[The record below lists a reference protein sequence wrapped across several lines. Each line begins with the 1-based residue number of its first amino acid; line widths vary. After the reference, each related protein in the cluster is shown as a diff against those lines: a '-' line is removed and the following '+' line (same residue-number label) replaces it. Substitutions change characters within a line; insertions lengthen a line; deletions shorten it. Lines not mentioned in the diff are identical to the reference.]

1 MSLDA
6 VADRT
11 GSAGS
16 NGNETSAQMPLTVRM
31 RRSPFWSSSHAHDPH
46 GYLVYNNTLIAS
58 YFGVPEEEY
67 HHLKSAVQLWD
78 VGCERQIEISGP
90 DAARLVQMSTPR
102 NISRMQDNQCYYIP
116 TVDRDGGMTND
127 PVLLRLDEDR
137 YWVSTSDSDLMLFY
151 KGVAAALKLDVRVH
165 EPEVSPLGIQ
175 GPKADDLAARIW
187 GDAVRDLR
195 FFRHMRVDVNG
206 TPMLLARSGFSTQG
220 GFELYFEGTAGG
232 DVLWNQLWEAGRDL
246 DVRAGAPHQ
255 SERIESGLL
264 SYLSDITQD
273 VTPFE
278 AGLGKLCTM
287 DRDIGCLGWKALQAR
302 QNPARQLRPIEIAG
316 DPLPPQ
322 TAFWPVTIGGLRV
335 GRISSSCRA
344 YSFDSNAAI
353 GMIGQNHWEP
363 GTNLVV
369 HTPTGPRDAII
380 KEKFWGRFN

>member
-1 MSLDA
+1 MAGVALSDA
-6 VADRT
+6 QANMNHVASDT
-11 GSAGS
+11 F
-16 NGNETSAQMPLTVRM
+16 AQMPMTVRM
-31 RRSPFWSSSHAHDPH
+31 RRSPFWSSSYAHNPH
-46 GYLVYNNTLIAS
+46 GYLPYNNTLIAS

-67 HHLKSAVQLWD
+67 YHLKSAVQLWD

-102 NISRMQDNQCYYIP
+102 NIEGMQDDQCYYIP

-127 PVLLRLDEDR
+127 PVLLRLDENR
-137 YWVSTSDSDLMLFY
+137 YWVSISDSDLMLFY
-151 KGVAAALKLDVRVH
+151 KGVAAALKLDVHVH

-175 GPKADDLAARIW
+175 GPKADDLAARLW
-187 GDAVRDLR
+187 GDEVRELR

-220 GFELYFEGTAGG
+220 GFELYYEGTTGG
-232 DVLWNQLWEAGRDL
+232 DVLWDQLWEAGLDL

-255 SERIESGLL
+255 SERIESGML

-287 DRDIGCLGWKALQAR
+287 DRDIGCLGWDTLNAKK
-302 QNPARQLRPIEIAG
+302 NPTRQLRPIEIDG
-316 DPLPPQ
+316 GPLPAQ
-322 TAFWPVTIGGLRV
+322 TAFWPVTAQGKQI

-344 YSFDSNAAI
+344 FSFNCNAAV
-353 GMIGQNHWEP
+353 GMIDRSHWDA

-369 HTPTGPRDAII
+369 HTPTGPRDAVV
-380 KEKFWGRFN
+380 KDKFWGRGN